1 MQRWLEALCERVR
14 GRTMRLVARCTIGM
28 MAALF
33 LSAAAAMAQQYTVDR
48 KTSDALSAYLKD
60 NRLPLVSA
68 QVLQDTS
75 GARRLVLYGYV
86 ATQLGKDD
94 AEQKAA
100 KYLNSSGIQVTN
112 RIAINPEVGKLGRTG
127 SKRHGSSAN
136 QPAEASPG
144 GETFD
149 HVMDAIQR
157 HGVQAAPGDADF
169 GPPQ

>member
-1 MQRWLEALCERVR
+1 
-14 GRTMRLVARCTIGM
+14 MRLVARYVIGM

-33 LSAAAAMAQQYTVDR
+33 LSAAAAVAQQYTVDR

-75 GARRLVLYGYV
+75 GTRRLVLYGYV

-94 AEQKAA
+94 AEQKAV
-100 KYLNSSGIQVTN
+100 KYLNSPGIQVTN
-112 RIAINPEVGKLGRTG
+112 RIAINPEVGKMGRTG
-127 SKRHGSSAN
+127 SKRHGSRTG
-136 QPAEASPG
+136 QPAEPSPG

-149 HVMDAIQR
+149 QVMDAIQR

>member
-1 MQRWLEALCERVR
+1 MRV
-14 GRTMRLVARCTIGM
+14 VARYVIGM
-28 MAALF
+28 MAAVY

-60 NRLPLVSA
+60 NRLPLVGA

-75 GARRLVLYGYV
+75 GTRRLVLYGYV

-94 AEQKAA
+94 AEQKAV
-100 KYLNSSGIQVTN
+100 KYLNSPGLQVTN
-112 RIAINPEVGKLGRTG
+112 RISINPEVGKMARTG
-127 SKRHGSSAN
+127 SKRHGSRAN
-136 QPAEASPG
+136 QPAEPSPG

-149 HVMDAIQR
+149 QMMDAIQR

>member
-1 MQRWLEALCERVR
+1 MRV
-14 GRTMRLVARCTIGM
+14 VAQYVIGT

-33 LSAAAAMAQQYTVDR
+33 LFAAVAVAQQYTVDR

-60 NRLPLVSA
+60 NRLPLVGA

-75 GARRLVLYGYV
+75 GTRRLVLYGYV

-94 AEQKAA
+94 AEQKAV
-100 KYLNSSGIQVTN
+100 KYLNSPGIQVTN
-112 RIAINPEVGKLGRTG
+112 RIAINPEVGKMGRAG
-127 SKRHGSSAN
+127 SKRHGSRADRSAE
-136 QPAEASPG
+136 PSPG

-169 GPPQ
+169 GPLQ

>member
-1 MQRWLEALCERVR
+1 
-14 GRTMRLVARCTIGM
+14 VAWCVIAM

-33 LSAAAAMAQQYTVDR
+33 LSAAPAMAQQYTVDR

-60 NRLPLVSA
+60 NRLPLVGA
-68 QVLQDTS
+68 QVLQDTT
-75 GARRLVLYGYV
+75 GTRRLVLYGYV

-94 AEQKAA
+94 AEQKAV
-100 KYLNSSGIQVTN
+100 KYLNSPGIQVTN
-112 RIAINPEVGKLGRTG
+112 RIAVNPEVGKMGRTG
-127 SKRHGSSAN
+127 SKRHGSRAD
-136 QPAEASPG
+136 QPAPSG

-149 HVMDAIQR
+149 QLMDAIQR

>member
-1 MQRWLEALCERVR
+1 
-14 GRTMRLVARCTIGM
+14 MRLAPRFALGM

-33 LSAAAAMAQQYTVDR
+33 LSVAATMAQQYTVDR
-48 KTSDALSAYLKD
+48 KASDALSAYLKD

-75 GARRLVLYGYV
+75 GTRRLVLYGYV

-94 AEQKAA
+94 AEQKAV
-100 KYLNSSGIQVTN
+100 KYLNSPGIQVTN
-112 RIAINPEVGKLGRTG
+112 RIAINPEVGKMGRAG
-127 SKRHGSSAN
+127 STRHGARADQSAETSS
-136 QPAEASPG
+136 G
-144 GETFD
+144 GDTFD

-169 GPPQ
+169 GPP

>member
-1 MQRWLEALCERVR
+1 
-14 GRTMRLVARCTIGM
+14 MRLVARYAIAI

-33 LSAAAAMAQQYTVDR
+33 LSAAPAMAQQYTVDR

-60 NRLPLVSA
+60 NRLPLVGA
-68 QVLQDTS
+68 QVLQDAS
-75 GARRLVLYGYV
+75 GTRRLVLYGYV

-94 AEQKAA
+94 AEQKAV
-100 KYLNSSGIQVTN
+100 KYLNSPGIQVTN
-112 RIAINPEVGKLGRTG
+112 RIAINPEVGKMGRTR
-127 SKRHGSSAN
+127 SKAHGSRAD
-136 QPAEASPG
+136 QPAEPSPG

-149 HVMDAIQR
+149 QVMDAIQR